1 MPGRDRLIE
10 FQLCLAAIDRSS
22 SDCAW
27 PRSTARVPIVPGR
40 DRLIEFR
47 LCLAAMD
54 WQISC
59 VARAASLRRQVGLL
73 ADALDKH
80 AAARL
85 MNSTRLV
92 QPDSEY
98 IPP

>member
-1 MPGRDRLIE
+1 MPGRDRLLE
-10 FQLCLAAIDRSS
+10 FQLCLSAI
-22 SDCAW
+22 
-27 PRSTARVPIVPGR
+27 
-40 DRLIEFR
+40 
-47 LCLAAMD
+47 D

-59 VARAASLRRQVGLL
+59 VARVASLRRRVGLL
-73 ADALDKH
+73 ADAFDKH